1 METKHEDIRLAD
13 IVVSESNKMFR
24 DEAELS
30 ATALHE
36 LVESIKE
43 HGVIQPILVR
53 PLKKGYEL
61 VCGERRYRASAH
73 AGLNNIPA
81 TIRNLTNDE
90 AFSLQVTENLQR
102 KDVHP
107 LKESFAY
114 KYLVDKDP
122 KANTPAELALRFG
135 KTEHYIHTRLKLND
149 LIPDARK
156 DFAEGLMTIGH
167 ALLIARLTPADQ
179 KNVVNQVR
187 DTYSPGKGEKVTFYQ
202 SLHDLEELI
211 NDDIICNLNTAAF
224 RKDDPNLLPKAGAC
238 LTCPKRSGASQ
249 LFADEKDKDR
259 CFDRACFLQKRI
271 KFMATQ
277 IPSLLEKEPDLAYLV
292 SHRGDNVDPQV
303 EKLLKDHKVKLLKP
317 NSDYN
322 TYDYSGH
329 AKIKGIYVNG
339 DEVGKR
345 AVVFSSTQ
353 KASSKKA
360 ADQPDKADPKE
371 AIARINERL
380 ERGKELDQEKIYT
393 GVIELLETNKEIDS
407 TNYLVDSDA
416 EQGLI
421 AQIVYD
427 KADYQTREL
436 IDKRLG
442 LSKLKK
448 ESEITMRLKAIGRSP
463 GELFWMVRTIAIK
476 QYSSPFNH
484 DKSEGLLL
492 TEMARKYEVP
502 VDELIKSQN
511 AMRVRREENAAKRKR
526 ELQPKKGVKKSVKRE
541 PLVNS
546 LTPAAIHSGQMHGKP
561 SKTIVDAFMK
571 GAAQKGNG
579 FSHKKLNEVL
589 ADG

>member
-61 VCGERRYRASAH
+61 VCGERRYRASNY
-73 AGLNNIPA
+73 AGMKDIPA
-81 TIRNLTNDE
+81 TIRELTNDE
-90 AFSLQVTENLQR
+90 AFSLQVMENLQR

-114 KYLVDKDP
+114 KYLVDKDS

-149 LIPDARK
+149 LLPEARK

-167 ALLIARLTPADQ
+167 ALLIARLTPTDQ
-179 KNVVNQVR
+179 KEVVRQMSSS
-187 DTYSPGKGEKVTFYQ
+187 YQKGKGEKVKYYE
-202 SLHDLEELI
+202 SIHDLEELI

-224 RKDDPNLLPKAGAC
+224 RKDDPTLLPKAGTC
-238 LTCPKRSGASQ
+238 LACPKRSGASQ

-259 CFDRACFLQKRI
+259 CFDRACFLEKRV

-277 IPSLLEKEPDLAYLV
+277 IPSLLEKEPDLAYLQ
-292 SHRGDNVDPQV
+292 SSRGNSKVDPSV
-303 EKLLKDHKVKLLKP
+303 EKILKDHKVKILKP

-329 AKIKGIYVNG
+329 AKIKGIYING
-339 DEVGKR
+339 DEVGKK
-345 AVVFSSTQ
+345 AVVFSATQ
-353 KASSKKA
+353 KASSKSSAKA
-360 ADQPDKADPKE
+360 GPDKADPKE

-380 ERGKELDQEKIYT
+380 ERGKELDQEKIYN
-393 GVIELLETNKEIDS
+393 GVIELLETNKAVDELDIS
-407 TNYLVDSDA
+407 LITQAEYGLV
-416 EQGLI
+416 
-421 AQIVYD
+421 AQIIYNS
-427 KADYQTREL
+427 ADFQTSQL
-436 IDKRLG
+436 IDKKLG

-448 ESEITMRLKAIGRSP
+448 ESEISLKLKQIGQAPSH
-463 GELFWMVRTIAIK
+463 LLWMVRTIAYK
-476 QYSSPFNH
+476 QYSSVYHH
-484 DKSEGLLL
+484 DKSEGILI
-492 TEMARKYEVP
+492 TEMARAYAVP
-502 VDELIKSQN
+502 VSELIKSQE
-511 AMRVRREENAAKRKR
+511 AVRLKREENAAKRKR
-526 ELQPKKGVKKSVKRE
+526 ELQPKKVVKKSV
-541 PLVNS
+541 
-546 LTPAAIHSGQMHGKP
+546 AKP
-561 SKTIVDAFMK
+561 SRGDSYKATE
-571 GAAQKGNG
+571 
-579 FSHKKLNEVL
+579 KKLIEAIPSYARSKSLQAVL
-589 ADG
+589 DND